1 MSNGSVPDFRRY
13 NATKRSSA
21 SQGTGEVSPHLESS
35 LGAMPRAYSPACQQ
49 GGNLMRKVLITVAAA
64 GLMSLASVAANA
76 AELNGKIASI
86 DAAAGTITL
95 EDGKV
100 IKLPASVDA
109 ASLQVGSDV
118 KVTYDQEAPEGGPTE
133 ATMVEPAS

>member
-1 MSNGSVPDFRRY
+1 
-13 NATKRSSA
+13 
-21 SQGTGEVSPHLESS
+21 
-35 LGAMPRAYSPACQQ
+35 
-49 GGNLMRKVLITVAAA
+49 MRKLMITVAAA

-86 DAAAGTITL
+86 DAASGTITL
-95 EDGKV
+95 EDGKM

-118 KVTYDQEAPEGGPTE
+118 KVTYDQEAPAGSPTE
-133 ATMVEPAS
+133 ATMVEPAG

>member
-1 MSNGSVPDFRRY
+1 
-13 NATKRSSA
+13 
-21 SQGTGEVSPHLESS
+21 
-35 LGAMPRAYSPACQQ
+35 
-49 GGNLMRKVLITVAAA
+49 MRKVLITVAAA

-118 KVTYDQEAPEGGPTE
+118 KVIYDQEAPEGSPTE

>member
-1 MSNGSVPDFRRY
+1 
-13 NATKRSSA
+13 
-21 SQGTGEVSPHLESS
+21 
-35 LGAMPRAYSPACQQ
+35 
-49 GGNLMRKVLITVAAA
+49 MRKVLITAAAA

-95 EDGKV
+95 QDGKV
-100 IKLPASVDA
+100 IRLPASVDA

-118 KVTYDQEAPEGGPTE
+118 KVTYDQEAPEGSPTE
-133 ATMVEPAS
+133 ATMVEPAG

>member
-1 MSNGSVPDFRRY
+1 
-13 NATKRSSA
+13 
-21 SQGTGEVSPHLESS
+21 
-35 LGAMPRAYSPACQQ
+35 
-49 GGNLMRKVLITVAAA
+49 MRKLMITVAAA

-109 ASLQVGSDV
+109 ASLQVGSEV
-118 KVTYDQEAPEGGPTE
+118 KVMYDQEAPAGSPTE
-133 ATMVEPAS
+133 ATMVEPAG